1 MDLNAPTDVC
11 DISRNCASVNSP
23 APGTSRS
30 ITCLGM
36 CILRMLTH
44 ASMRVEPLQEC
55 RTPVEPEA
63 APGVRE
69 TYGRKEGI
77 MDLRSLQKP
86 LKEQYRADPN
96 ASRITIRAKGAQT
109 GAPIAC
115 SVDIGRAIHQAE
127 AHKGVG
133 GAGAGACSGDL
144 LLGALAACAQIT
156 CQMVAAAMSIPT
168 ERIEV
173 TVEGDLDLRGTLGIS
188 KEVPVGFEN
197 IRVNFDIAA
206 PGASAEQIAALREKT
221 EQYCV
226 VMQTLLHPPT
236 PQSTWSL
243 GTSEE

>member
-1 MDLNAPTDVC
+1 
-11 DISRNCASVNSP
+11 
-23 APGTSRS
+23 
-30 ITCLGM
+30 
-36 CILRMLTH
+36 
-44 ASMRVEPLQEC
+44 MRVQALQEC
-55 RTPVEPEA
+55 RAGAGPEA
-63 APGVRE
+63 TPEVRKISA
-69 TYGRKEGI
+69 RNEGI

-86 LKEQYRADPN
+86 LKEHYRADPN

-188 KEVPVGFEN
+188 KDVQVGFEN

-206 PGASAEQIAALREKT
+206 PGATAEQISALREKT

-236 PQSTWSL
+236 PRMEWVRHD
-243 GTSEE
+243 